1 MISEEI
7 SRQAF
12 SSVHFYQIYSELH
25 ILIEFVAGIGS
36 CLQSF
41 LDNNMSADSE
51 EGECH
56 QVYTAGFCT
65 LELFYRFYHVFVP
78 HCTARR
84 KINNDVLIISKE
96 MLIYIHTSWMGMK
109 WRWKLQIA

>member
-1 MISEEI
+1 MHIISEEI

-12 SSVHFYQIYSELH
+12 SSVKIYPELH

-51 EGECH
+51 GGECH
-56 QVYTAGFCT
+56 KVYTAGFCT
-65 LELFYRFYHVFVP
+65 FKLFYRFYHVFVP

-84 KINNDVLIISKE
+84 KINNDVLIDVPMMPIFPSDYPPEIFSK
-96 MLIYIHTSWMGMK
+96 LTCG
-109 WRWKLQIA
+109 R